1 MTQGWEEDGKGSVY
15 LLCCTMLYWN
25 KIWEF
30 QCHIINDIINFLLF
44 SKVYKIFHS
53 FISHSNL
60 QSIQRINIRH
70 GAHQLCTNTQFLCG
84 DKWHKTRLATSKTF
98 PVSLPQ
104 ISFWEVSQTVTNV
117 HINPLTDGI
126 QIKASLMGGGIECP
140 PSKILENEATES
152 CEGSK

>member
-117 HINPLTDGI
+117 HIKWNKTNKWI
-126 QIKASLMGGGIECP
+126 
-140 PSKILENEATES
+140 ILNYKNIYHFISTS
-152 CEGSK
+152 RW